1 MENFNYHRP
10 ATVLAAAAMLKKS
23 KDGKYMGGGHTL
35 LPTMKQGLAAP
46 TDIIDLT
53 AIKNFGGI
61 KLSKTMVTIKAG
73 TTHMEVATSKEIKKA
88 IPALAE
94 MAGKI
99 GGVHVRHKGTIG
111 GSIANAD
118 PAADYPSACL
128 GLGATI
134 ETNKRK
140 IEADKF
146 FTGMFETALK
156 AGEIITAVH
165 FPIPKKSAH
174 QKFPNPASRY
184 ALTGVFL
191 SQDAKGKVRV
201 GVTGAAASAFRATDI
216 EAALSKDFSAKSA
229 VSVKIAAKGLMSDM
243 HATAAYRAHLVSVL
257 AGRAVAAAK

>member
-1 MENFNYHRP
+1 M
-10 ATVLAAAAMLKKS
+10 
-23 KDGKYMGGGHTL
+23 
-35 LPTMKQGLAAP
+35 
-46 TDIIDLT
+46 
-53 AIKNFGGI
+53 
-61 KLSKTMVTIKAG
+61 IKAG
-73 TTHMEVATSKEIKKA
+73 TTHMEVATSTEIKKA
-88 IPALAE
+88 IPALWE

-99 GGVHVRHKGTIG
+99 GGVHVRHKGTIV
-111 GSIANAD
+111 GSIANND

-140 IEADKF
+140 IEAYKF

-156 AGEIITAVH
+156 DGEIITAVH

-201 GVTGAAASAFRATDI
+201 GVTGAAPKAFRATDL
-216 EAALSKDFSAKSA
+216 ETALSKDFSAKA
-229 VSVKIAAKGLMSDM
+229 IASVKVAPKGLMTDM
-243 HATAAYRAHLVSVL
+243 HATAAYRAHLISVL
-257 AGRAVAAAK
+257 TGRAVTAAK

>member
-10 ATVLAAAAMLKKS
+10 ATTTAAAAMMKKG
-23 KDGKYMGGGHTL
+23 KEAKYMAGGHTL

-53 AIKNFGGI
+53 AIKNFSGI
-61 KLSKTMVTIKAG
+61 KVSKTMVTIKAG
-73 TTHMEVATSKEIKKA
+73 TTHQEVAMSKEIKKA

-99 GGVHVRHKGTIG
+99 GGVHVRHRGTIG
-111 GSIANAD
+111 GSVANAD

-134 ETNKRK
+134 ETDKRK

-156 AGEIITAVH
+156 GGEIITAVH
-165 FPIPKKSAH
+165 FPIPKKAAH

-184 ALTGVFL
+184 ALTGVFM

-201 GVTGAAASAFRATDI
+201 GVTGAGPKAFRATDF
-216 EAALSKDFSAKSA
+216 ETALSKDFSAKA
-229 VSVKIAAKGLMSDM
+229 IAGVKIAAKGLLSDM
-243 HATAAYRAHLVSVL
+243 HATAVYRAHLISVL
-257 AGRAVAAAK
+257 TGRAVAAAK

>member
-10 ATVLAAAAMLKKS
+10 ATTVAAAAMLKKT

-53 AIKNFGGI
+53 AIKNFSGI
-61 KLSKTMVTIKAG
+61 KVSKTAVSIKAG
-73 TTHMEVATSKEIKKA
+73 TTHMEVATSKEVIKA

-146 FTGMFETALK
+146 FIGLFETALK
-156 AGEIITAVH
+156 SGEIITAVH
-165 FPIPKKSAH
+165 FPIPNKSAH

-201 GVTGAAASAFRATDI
+201 GVTGAGPVAFRAADL
-216 EAALSKDFSAKSA
+216 EAALSKDFSAKA
-229 VSVKIAAKGLMSDM
+229 IAGVKVAAKGLLNDM
-243 HATAAYRAHLVSVL
+243 HATAAYRAHLIGVL
-257 AGRAVAAAK
+257 AGRAVVAAK

>member
-10 ATVLAAAAMLKKS
+10 ATTTAAAAMLKKA
-23 KDGKYMGGGHTL
+23 KDGKYLAGGHTL
-35 LPTMKQGLAAP
+35 IPTMKQGLATP
-46 TDIIDLT
+46 TDVIDLT
-53 AIKNFGGI
+53 AIKGFSSI
-61 KLSKTMVTIKAG
+61 KVSKTTVTIKAG
-73 TTHMEVATSKEIKKA
+73 TTHQDVATSKDVKKA

-111 GSIANAD
+111 GSIANND

-156 AGEIITAVH
+156 KDEIITAVH
-165 FPIPKKSAH
+165 FPIPKKAAH

-184 ALTGVFL
+184 AMVGVFV
-191 SQDAKGKVRV
+191 SQDGKGKARV
-201 GVTGAAASAFRATDI
+201 GVTGAASCAYRAADI
-216 EAALSKDFSAKSA
+216 EAALNKDFSAKSA
-229 VSVKIAAKGLMSDM
+229 SGVKISAKGLLNDM
-243 HATAAYRAHLVSVL
+243 HATSAYRAHLLSVL
-257 AGRAVAAAK
+257 AGRAVAAA